1 MAAVGAAKKRKPLSN
16 PSTFMCLRCGEKV
29 DMKKYYGSQSMF
41 YTTYMKV
48 PYCQDCLDDMYL
60 EYYEKYENQGY
71 TNPDR
76 KAVERICMVCDVY
89 YSDKIFDSAL
99 KGWEKDG
106 SKSLMS
112 YYLQRTRLRAYIN
125 KTYDNTL
132 VEKFEVA
139 KNKDAIMSIYNDD
152 DAEQDKRISE
162 GVKMFGSG
170 FDREDYVYL
179 YNKYMDWTARHECNT
194 MSQEENFKRICIVQL
209 QLLKADRAGDT
220 QAAKQL
226 NETYLKL
233 TDAAK
238 LQPKQNA
245 GDTTADNQTLGTLID
260 KWENTR
266 PIPECDDELK
276 DVDRIGLYIDVFFRG
291 HLAKMV
297 GIKNALSNLYDKF
310 ISRYTAN
317 KPEYVEDED
326 TESLFDVVF
335 GSASLEQDEDEL
347 NTALGNY
354 AEEEVV

>member
-16 PSTFMCLRCGEKV
+16 PSAFTCLRCGEKI

-41 YTTYMKV
+41 YATYMKL

-60 EYYEKYENQGY
+60 EYYEKYDSAGY

-76 KAVERICMVCDVY
+76 KAIERVCMVIDVY
-89 YSDKIFDSAL
+89 YSDKVFDSAL
-99 KGWEKDG
+99 KSWEKDG
-106 SKSLMS
+106 SKSLIS
-112 YYLQRTRLRAYIN
+112 IYLQRTRLKAYIN

-132 VEKFEVA
+132 MDKFKEA
-139 KNKDAIMSIYNDD
+139 KNKDAILSIYDD
-152 DAEQDKRISE
+152 DDVEQDVRIRE
-162 GVKMFGSG
+162 GMKMFGSG
-170 FDREDYVYL
+170 FSREDYVFL

-194 MSQEENFKRICIVQL
+194 MAQEENFKRICVVQL
-209 QLLKADRAGDT
+209 QLLKADIAGDT

-233 TDAAK
+233 TDSAK

-266 PIPECDDELK
+266 PIPECDEELK